1 MTLFNKRDRSIV
13 QTVFLLTI
21 LKEFVELLDGT
32 VRVESEEGKGTTF
45 IVELPLELDLY
56 QENPEEKETEETM
69 ELKGV
74 RVLLAEDH
82 PLRQEITQYFL
93 KQLQVECMTVK
104 NGKEAVGTVEK
115 DERGFSMIL
124 MDLQMPEIHLA
135 KPLTKEGLTQMVK
148 RYVGSSEQY
157 IADKLQ

>member
-21 LKEFVELLDGT
+21 LKEFVELLDGI

-82 PLRQEITQYFL
+82 PNSI
-93 KQLQVECMTVK
+93 
-104 NGKEAVGTVEK
+104 
-115 DERGFSMIL
+115 
-124 MDLQMPEIHLA
+124 
-135 KPLTKEGLTQMVK
+135 
-148 RYVGSSEQY
+148 
-157 IADKLQ
+157 

>member
-1 MTLFNKRDRSIV
+1 MSLFNKRDRSIV
-13 QTVFLLTI
+13 QTVRLLTI

-82 PLRQEITQYFL
+82 PNSI
-93 KQLQVECMTVK
+93 
-104 NGKEAVGTVEK
+104 
-115 DERGFSMIL
+115 
-124 MDLQMPEIHLA
+124 
-135 KPLTKEGLTQMVK
+135 
-148 RYVGSSEQY
+148 
-157 IADKLQ
+157 

>member
-82 PLRQEITQYFL
+82 PNSI
-93 KQLQVECMTVK
+93 
-104 NGKEAVGTVEK
+104 
-115 DERGFSMIL
+115 
-124 MDLQMPEIHLA
+124 
-135 KPLTKEGLTQMVK
+135 
-148 RYVGSSEQY
+148 
-157 IADKLQ
+157 